1 MITIIHGDDIASSRR
16 YFVEQ
21 KNRDKDSI
29 VFDGEKLMLSDVLQV
44 LDGGLLFSEA
54 KQIYIEGFFSKKKP
68 GKEFDDIVSRIQS
81 FKDAQIYF
89 WEGKT
94 LTKKY
99 TSLFKNSEIK
109 VFNIPKD
116 IFTFL
121 ENIYP
126 GNKKSLILFHN
137 SLKTNEVELIFF
149 MIIRQFRLLLAVSKC
164 HLFEP
169 EPQSRRPELVSGS
182 SSIDEIKRLAPWQI
196 SKLQRQSHFFS
207 CQRLKD
213 FYKKLYEID
222 LAQKTGTLPLSLIQ
236 SIDLLLVSL

>member
-1 MITIIHGDDIASSRR
+1 MITIIHGDDIASSRK

-29 VFDGEKLMLSDVLQV
+29 IFDGEKLMLSDVLQV

-68 GKEFDDIVSRIQS
+68 GKEFDEIISFVEKSKEARI
-81 FKDAQIYF
+81 FF

-99 TSLFKNSEIK
+99 TSLFKNSQIK

-116 IFTFL
+116 IFAFL
-121 ENIYP
+121 DSIYP
-126 GNKKSLILFHN
+126 NNNKSLVLFHN

-149 MIIRQFRLLLAVSKC
+149 MIIRQFRLLLAVSDPKADKT
-164 HLFEP
+164 
-169 EPQSRRPELVSGS
+169 
-182 SSIDEIKRLAPWQI
+182 IDEAKRLAPWQTG
-196 SKLQRQSHFFS
+196 
-207 CQRLKD
+207 RLKRQASNFPAD
-213 FYKKLYEID
+213 ELKNTYKKLYEID